1 MKRICIIITALA
13 LVMGFAQ
20 CKKSN
25 DTAPD
30 TEGVRISLVVDDGS
44 KADVNP
50 GNGTVTFKNGDVIY
64 VGSGGNYVGTL
75 TRTSGVFSGN
85 ITDPVEGQ
93 PLYFYFL
100 GNVTPTIN
108 NNVFTVSI
116 IDQTASLPVISCG
129 TSKVNYSSSVSSYS
143 AVLMNKCALAKF
155 NVTSSSSSAT
165 CILGFNNK
173 LTISLSN
180 NTFTPSQDGNGV
192 IRLASGNGEKWA
204 ILLPQ
209 DAIGEGSAYALDGS
223 YKGTH
228 DAVPVIAENGY
239 LTMGIEVI
247 VSTSNNYVDLGL
259 PSGILWATHNV
270 GAHVPEEY
278 GDYFAWGE
286 TCPKDYYGWS
296 TYQYCNGSSN
306 TITKYC
312 NNSEYGNDGYTDNLN
327 ILLPE
332 DDAAAVNWG
341 NGWRIATEEEWQELY
356 QNTTVSDVYQN
367 GVRGELF
374 TASNGNSIFL
384 PASGLRTAN
393 ELRAC
398 GSDGL
403 YWSSS
408 LDLDHP
414 IEALANHFNYSGFGL
429 YWSQGRQVGQSVR
442 PVRSDALSFIINA
455 SANPTESG
463 GVSGGGSYQQGA
475 ECTLTATA
483 NEGYVFTNWT
493 ENDEVVSTSANY
505 TFSVNANRT
514 LVANFTLQN
523 YTISVSASPSSGGS
537 VSGGGSYN
545 YGQSCTVHAIANT
558 GYVFSNWTENGSV
571 VSTNANYIFTV
582 NANRTLVANFIID
595 TPPTGAISG
604 KYTINASGNQVYF
617 SQGNLQYQASTDTW
631 RFAENQWDYV
641 REDNANISQTYSGWI
656 DLFGWGTSGWDNG
669 NVYYHPWDSQSNG
682 NGNQGYG
689 YGPTN
694 GSSYTFD
701 LTGNYANADWGVY
714 NAISNGGNQVGLWR
728 TLTKDEWGYVFDT
741 RTTASGIRY
750 AKAFVNSKEGV
761 ILLPD
766 DWSTDYYSLSS
777 TNTSGASYYSNTIN
791 SSQWNTLEQHG
802 AVFLPAAVNRDGTM
816 PQNAERGYY
825 WSASCN
831 NENCYVAHLVYFYA
845 GGLIPD
851 NGNYRRYG
859 CSVRLVH
866 DVE

>member
-1 MKRICIIITALA
+1 MRRLSIIITALV
-13 LVMGFAQ
+13 LVLGLTQ

-25 DTAPD
+25 DTDPT
-30 TEGVRISLVVDDGS
+30 TEGAKITLVVENGA

-50 GNGTVTFKNGDVIY
+50 NSGQVTFKNGDVIY

-100 GNVTPTIN
+100 GNATPTIN

-228 DAVPVIAENGY
+228 DAVPAIAENDH
-239 LTMGIEVI
+239 LTSGIDVT
-247 VSTSNNYVDLGL
+247 VSTSNSRFVDLGL
-259 PSGILWATHNV
+259 PSGTLWATYNV
-270 GAHVPEEY
+270 GAHIPEEY

-286 TCPKDYYGWS
+286 TQPKENYDWS
-296 TYQYCNGSSN
+296 TYQYANGTFWLN
-306 TITKYC
+306 PQLTKYC
-312 NNSEYGNDGYTDNLN
+312 NNSSYGYNDFTDNLT

-332 DDAAAVNWG
+332 DDAATANWG
-341 NGWRIATEEEWQELY
+341 SDWRMPTNAELEELKN
-356 QNTTVSDVYQN
+356 NTTVTWTTEKGVN
-367 GVRGELF
+367 GYLF
-374 TASNGNSIFL
+374 TASNGNSLFL
-384 PASGLRTAN
+384 PTAGRASHGIMHA
-393 ELRAC
+393 
-398 GSDGL
+398 GIYGY
-403 YWSSS
+403 YWTSS
-408 LDLDHP
+408 LYD
-414 IEALANHFNYSGFGL
+414 NSSNYAWVCEFTSSYCSTGGNERCSGF
-429 YWSQGRQVGQSVR
+429 SVR
-442 PVRSDALSFIINA
+442 PVRSGQNTTSYDIEATTNPVDGGTIIGAGNY
-455 SANPTESG
+455 E
-463 GVSGGGSYQQGA
+463 QGQT
-475 ECTLTATA
+475 CTLTATA
-483 NEGYVFTNWT
+483 N
-493 ENDEVVSTSANY
+493 S
-505 TFSVNANRT
+505 
-514 LVANFTLQN
+514 
-523 YTISVSASPSSGGS
+523 
-537 VSGGGSYN
+537 
-545 YGQSCTVHAIANT
+545 

-582 NANRTLVANFIID
+582 NANRTLVANFNID

-777 TNTSGASYYSNTIN
+777 TNTNGASYYSNTIN